1 MKLVLRSLLWLLDQN
16 CRKLSKQIFIQT
28 ISKYKNSQLCSL
40 LSFPNFRY
48 LAFVDLARVSVNLF
62 KSVWTIENP
71 ENWCPSKEP
80 NIMFFTK
87 FKKNLSQWISLK
99 FRYELPEQSIIC
111 YFRLKRRGLD
121 SVFNGGRKYSS
132 NMAAIFC
139 AEERGDLHW
148 EDNRG
153 LLTIQRDFNRVIL
166 PPSFQ
171 LSHYWHRLMR
181 RFGFISRRLI
191 CCYCQ
196 PDSSINS
203 QPVVWG
209 DCVFLVDF
217 IQW

>member
-1 MKLVLRSLLWLLDQN
+1 MKLVLWSLLWLLDQN

-28 ISKYKNSQLCSL
+28 ISKYKNSQLCNL

-71 ENWCPSKEP
+71 ENCWPSKEP
-80 NIMFFTK
+80 NIMFFTN
-87 FKKNLSQWISLK
+87 FKKMLNLSQISLRTPWTVYYLL
-99 FRYELPEQSIIC
+99 FS
-111 YFRLKRRGLD
+111 LKRRALD
-121 SVFNGGRKYSS
+121 SVLNGGRKYSS

-139 AEERGDLHW
+139 VEERGDLHW

-191 CCYCQ
+191 CRYCQ